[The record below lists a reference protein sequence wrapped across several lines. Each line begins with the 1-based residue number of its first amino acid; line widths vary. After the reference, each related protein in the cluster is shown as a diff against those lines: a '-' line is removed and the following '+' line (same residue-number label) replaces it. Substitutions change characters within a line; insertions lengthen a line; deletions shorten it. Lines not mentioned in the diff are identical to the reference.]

1 MSWDGQER
9 REVPIA
15 LTKQDL
21 TEVVDLAMERHVHSD
36 SHIFVLSLIEKERR
50 KQELWEKAKAHV
62 IGWGLVAIVVFVFT
76 SAWEHIVNLLKGH

>member
-1 MSWDGQER
+1 MTWDGQER

-62 IGWGLVAIVVFVFT
+62 AGWGLVAILVFIVSST
-76 SAWEHIVNLLKGH
+76 WEHAVNLLKGH